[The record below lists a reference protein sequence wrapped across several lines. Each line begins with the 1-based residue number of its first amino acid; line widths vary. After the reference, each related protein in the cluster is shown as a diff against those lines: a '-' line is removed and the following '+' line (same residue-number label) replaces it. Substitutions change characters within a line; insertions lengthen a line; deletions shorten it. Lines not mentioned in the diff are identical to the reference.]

1 MRMKLESLSQLAMRS
16 IMRFLPAMLQFRRSN
31 ARARMPRDQDP
42 ADLGT
47 AFGMEASLSDEMD
60 YLPLP
65 AAAASAEPY
74 RQESPMSWLS
84 RRPGAR

>member
-1 MRMKLESLSQLAMRS
+1 
-16 IMRFLPAMLQFRRSN
+16 MRFLPAMLQFRRSSLGTHTTHE
-31 ARARMPRDQDP
+31 QDP

-65 AAAASAEPY
+65 TATAGAESP

-84 RRPGAR
+84 RRSGAR

>member
-1 MRMKLESLSQLAMRS
+1 MK
-16 IMRFLPAMLQFRRSN
+16 FLPAMLRFRRASL
-31 ARARMPRDQDP
+31 RAYVPPEQDP

-65 AAAASAEPY
+65 AAAAGTEPF
-74 RQESPMSWLS
+74 RQEPPMSWLS
-84 RRPGAR
+84 RRTGAG

>member
-1 MRMKLESLSQLAMRS
+1 
-16 IMRFLPAMLQFRRSN
+16 MRFLPAMLQFRRSSL
-31 ARARMPRDQDP
+31 RAHTPHEQDP

-65 AAAASAEPY
+65 TAAAGAEPL

-84 RRPGAR
+84 RRSGAR